1 VTTLYARVHGLY
13 WPVDT
18 PADSG
23 RVAVPPRG
31 YFVMPCADC
40 PTMLNLA
47 DMRDDPSS
55 GNRRRVVCAWCASR

>member
-1 VTTLYARVHGLY
+1 
-13 WPVDT
+13 
-18 PADSG
+18 
-23 RVAVPPRG
+23 VPPRG